1 MNNFSRSI
9 TSNEIAA
16 EIKSLPSGG
25 DGFTTE
31 FYQTFGEDSISV
43 LLNLLHKAERKGH
56 NWILSVKPVLPW
68 CQNQERTL
76 QKEKTPGQFLW
87 WTDTKSANQVLPNH
101 IQEHIKKTMYHEQ
114 TGFILKMQGWFNRYK
129 SMNVKYHINKLK
141 ARNPQSSRM
150 IPKGHLAVQYAFMI
164 KVLEMLGIIKGYR
177 QQTYSQHYTK

>member
-16 EIKSLPSGG
+16 EIKSLPQVVTDSPLNSIKLSGKIQYQFFLTCSTKQKG
-25 DGFTTE
+25 RDTTE
-31 FYQTFGEDSISV
+31 FFLWSQCYPDAKTRKEHYKKRKLQVNFFGEQTQ
-43 LLNLLHKAERKGH
+43 NL
-56 NWILSVKPVLPW
+56 P
-68 CQNQERTL
+68 
-76 QKEKTPGQFLW
+76 
-87 WTDTKSANQVLPNH
+87 TKYFQIH
-101 IQEHIKKTMYHEQ
+101 EHIKKIMYHEQ

-141 ARNPQSSRM
+141 VRNPQSSRM